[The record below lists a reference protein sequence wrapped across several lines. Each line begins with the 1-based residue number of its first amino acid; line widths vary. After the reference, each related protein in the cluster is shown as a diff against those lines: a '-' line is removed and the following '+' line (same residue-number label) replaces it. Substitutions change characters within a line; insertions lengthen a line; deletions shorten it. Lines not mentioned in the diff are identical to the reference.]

1 MEKKIAIFASGTG
14 SNAKKII
21 EYFEENDQILVDLVI
36 SNKRTAPVLKMAASF
51 NIDTHVVDR
60 ASFYQSE
67 QLVSRLKERGVELL
81 VLAGFLWLVPDYLV
95 KAFPD
100 KIVNIHPALLP
111 KYGGKGMYGM
121 NVHKAVKAAGEAET
135 GITIHYVNEKY
146 DEGKS
151 IFQATCPVYDTD
163 TPEEIA
169 KRVLKLEHTH
179 FPKVIEK
186 VLLEAGNNLS
196 NNSQSE

>member
-1 MEKKIAIFASGTG
+1 MNKKIAIFASGTG

-21 EYFEENDQILVDLVI
+21 EYFQENDQIQVDLVI
-36 SNKRTAPVLKMAASF
+36 SNKRTAPVLEMAASF
-51 NIDTHVVDR
+51 GIETIVIER
-60 ASFYQSE
+60 ASFYHTDA
-67 QLVSRLKERGVELL
+67 LVKTLKERGIDLL

-95 KAFPD
+95 KAYPN

-111 KYGGKGMYGM
+111 NFGGKGMYGM
-121 NVHKAVKAAGEAET
+121 NVHKAVKAAGATET

-151 IFQATCPVYDTD
+151 IFQATCPVYESD

-169 KRVLKLEHTH
+169 KRVLQLEHSH

-186 VLLEAGNNLS
+186 VLLETDNN
-196 NNSQSE
+196 